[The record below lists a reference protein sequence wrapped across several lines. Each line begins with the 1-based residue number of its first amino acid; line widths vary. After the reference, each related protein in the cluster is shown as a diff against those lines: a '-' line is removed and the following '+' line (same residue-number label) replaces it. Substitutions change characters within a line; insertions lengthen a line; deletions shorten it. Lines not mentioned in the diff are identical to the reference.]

1 LALFLFISIS
11 IILNVVL
18 ITIFKLYNRFDI
30 DNLAAITINYFT
42 CYLTA
47 AVYIGDLPTSF
58 STLTESWFYPAIIL
72 SVVFIAIF
80 NLTAICTQQL
90 GMAKTIVYQ
99 KMSLIAPAL
108 IGLTFYG
115 EIFSWQKSAGILLAI
130 GAVYCLSGLKPNS
143 KSGKLLGNRY
153 GIFGILVFLGSCLID
168 GSLYLLEAKQI
179 VANADVNFVAHL
191 FLFAGIF
198 GALFIILK
206 KTRHAQI
213 TIGTKEILGGIALGI
228 PNFFTI
234 YLIFKI
240 LDLGFE
246 GSSFF
251 PIQNV
256 GILALATL
264 TGILIFKE
272 RLSRL
277 NIIGLVMALLTI
289 ILLSY

>member
-1 LALFLFISIS
+1 M
-11 IILNVVL
+11 
-18 ITIFKLYNRFDI
+18 
-30 DNLAAITINYFT
+30 DNLVAITINYFT
-42 CYLTA
+42 CYITA
-47 AVYIGDLPTSF
+47 TIYIGDLPSSS
-58 STLTESWFYPAIIL
+58 STLTASWFYPAIIL
-72 SVVFIAIF
+72 SIVFIAIF

-99 KMSLIAPAL
+99 KMSLIAPTL
-108 IGLTFYG
+108 LGLAFFG
-115 EIFSWQKSAGILLAI
+115 EIFSWQKSLGILLAI
-130 GAVYCLSGLKPNS
+130 GAVYCLSGLNPN
-143 KSGKLLGNRY
+143 KESGKLFTNRY
-153 GIFGILVFLGSCLID
+153 EIFGILVFLGSCCID
-168 GSLYLLEAKQI
+168 GTLYLLEAKQI

-198 GALFIILK
+198 GTLFIILK
-206 KTRHAQI
+206 KSRKAPI
-213 TIGTKEILGGIALGI
+213 IIGTKEIIGGIALGI

-256 GILALATL
+256 GILALATI
-264 TGILIFKE
+264 TGVLIFKE
-272 RLSRL
+272 RLSKL
-277 NIIGLVMALLTI
+277 NIIGLAMALLTI